1 MPSASS
7 ARSSFVGSLDAV
19 SSLILR
25 NLSRLGMDLSE
36 QKQWSKVFLVV
47 ERGTGTDAEPYNGA
61 VIDCSQD
68 ASSMEFEDAFMREW
82 WTQRRPFISAAAS
95 KNGSGTPPTPP
106 FAGSGGKIAPRKAAA
121 AVAVPAACPSL
132 EQHSPGVMQSLND
145 VKMGSKTVTEA
156 TINAMLSTMGMT
168 SINQVVGKRLRIMS
182 SAISATMDARTAG
195 DVQWSWSRIVP
206 IDMLLNNYWTE
217 DKKVEVTLF
226 SLFPPWHRDACK
238 LRLKQIGVLLAASL
252 CKFWKFFLFSAFD
265 IPTGPDGE
273 AVPRP
278 AGLKRAEKKRQGP
291 DGGRPPPAKK
301 GRPPPTPKDKGVTK
315 AKRKRG
321 DNGLSSDA
329 EDDAPPAP
337 DNPLQ
342 VAPPHPRPVSTVAA
356 LGDSLTVEELARD
369 GREEAEAVVRGAV
382 IEPAAM
388 TTSQPDGVV
397 LVEEE
402 LPVLLPRNIISSCYD
417 LFPTGVAHVDGSAAV
432 TIKCSNHPT
441 MRISFAGLG
450 TVMRAHSYN
459 ERVGRARRCFKW
471 LGTLSGDEGAF
482 APGLGPLLSPA
493 TSMKEAAL
501 DVRSMLG
508 RHKFGE
514 NAWRY
519 YKAGTHPSGEA
530 TGGRLYGG
538 QTITYGDVVLGAQAE
553 WMTNGLID
561 AALVELR
568 VTQSLPKLYIMLTA
582 QSAAILRTTSTHPV
596 SQGAAVVAAGE
607 IAAQAGDCDAVAM
620 VVNLCNNHWVA
631 IIVNV
636 VQHEVTVCDSLT
648 GPPSDE
654 KALAVERAVLLG
666 NAVLHY
672 KERGLSHGDR
682 PPSPSWDIDSCVD
695 VVQSDGYNCGAFAFA
710 RVQCAALG
718 LNLNRFAV
726 DGDLLRLAMVR
737 YVLLRGRVYEEASMV
752 ASCALV

>member
-36 QKQWSKVFLVV
+36 QKQWSKVSLVV

-95 KNGSGTPPTPP
+95 KSGSGTPPTPA
-106 FAGSGGKIAPRKAAA
+106 FAGSGGKIALRKAAA
-121 AVAVPAACPSL
+121 AVAVPTACPSL
-132 EQHSPGVMQSLND
+132 EQHSPGLMQSLND

-273 AVPRP
+273 ALPRL

-321 DNGLSSDA
+321 DNGLSSDE

-369 GREEAEAVVRGAV
+369 GREEA
-382 IEPAAM
+382 
-388 TTSQPDGVV
+388 
-397 LVEEE
+397 
-402 LPVLLPRNIISSCYD
+402 
-417 LFPTGVAHVDGSAAV
+417 
-432 TIKCSNHPT
+432 
-441 MRISFAGLG
+441 
-450 TVMRAHSYN
+450 
-459 ERVGRARRCFKW
+459 
-471 LGTLSGDEGAF
+471 
-482 APGLGPLLSPA
+482 
-493 TSMKEAAL
+493 
-501 DVRSMLG
+501 
-508 RHKFGE
+508 
-514 NAWRY
+514 
-519 YKAGTHPSGEA
+519 
-530 TGGRLYGG
+530 
-538 QTITYGDVVLGAQAE
+538 
-553 WMTNGLID
+553 
-561 AALVELR
+561 
-568 VTQSLPKLYIMLTA
+568 
-582 QSAAILRTTSTHPV
+582 
-596 SQGAAVVAAGE
+596 
-607 IAAQAGDCDAVAM
+607 
-620 VVNLCNNHWVA
+620 
-631 IIVNV
+631 
-636 VQHEVTVCDSLT
+636 
-648 GPPSDE
+648 
-654 KALAVERAVLLG
+654 
-666 NAVLHY
+666 
-672 KERGLSHGDR
+672 
-682 PPSPSWDIDSCVD
+682 
-695 VVQSDGYNCGAFAFA
+695 
-710 RVQCAALG
+710 
-718 LNLNRFAV
+718 
-726 DGDLLRLAMVR
+726 
-737 YVLLRGRVYEEASMV
+737 
-752 ASCALV
+752 